1 MFKVI
6 NNTFTGG
13 KMMLEL
19 YYSKT
24 CPYCQKVF
32 DFFSA
37 NGIEYDAK
45 DVSEKINHDKLM
57 ELGKLSQVPFL
68 VDTTTG
74 KTMYESD
81 SIISY
86 VGSLTK

>member
-1 MFKVI
+1 
-6 NNTFTGG
+6 
-13 KMMLEL
+13 MLEL

-32 DFFSA
+32 DYFSA
-37 NGIEYDAK
+37 NGIEYEAK

-57 ELGKLSQVPFL
+57 ELGKMPQVPFL
-68 VDTTTG
+68 VDTATG
-74 KTMYESD
+74 KMMYESD

-86 VGSLTK
+86 VASLFK